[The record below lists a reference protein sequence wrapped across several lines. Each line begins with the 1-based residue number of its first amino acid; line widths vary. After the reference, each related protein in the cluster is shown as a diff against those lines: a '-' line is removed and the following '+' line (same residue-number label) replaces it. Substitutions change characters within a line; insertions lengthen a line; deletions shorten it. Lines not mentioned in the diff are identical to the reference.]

1 MNDEER
7 TTNFNR
13 LAIKYSQKYRGKINT
28 MPKVP
33 INKLGDFS
41 IWYTPGVAAVSEKI
55 KEDHDLS
62 FELTGRWNSV
72 AIVTDG
78 TRVLGLG
85 NIGPEA
91 AMPVMEGKA
100 LIFNYLGGINAIP
113 LPVKTDSREYF
124 NSVVRSLEPSFGAI
138 NLEDIESPKCFFILD
153 ELQKSMNIP
162 VWHDDQLGTASITL
176 AGLINALRIVGK
188 KKEDVR
194 IALIGSGAA
203 NLATAYLLKAA
214 GFNTGNLIIADHL
227 GVLEPEREDMDK
239 LMINNPWKYKFA
251 MESNRDRIKGGIEN
265 SIKGADVIISAA
277 KSQPGFI
284 RKEWIKTM
292 NSDPI
297 VFALANPSPEIWPGD
312 AKAAGARIVATGR
325 SDFPNQINNS
335 LVFPSLFRGV
345 LDARAKGVNF
355 DVMVTASEEIANFVE
370 NPVEEMIIPRMD
382 QYDLYPRVAAAVAYK
397 TSQLGLAR
405 RNNSK
410 EWFYN
415 NAKEIIDFNRKIY
428 GEILGNGLIERMDE

>member
-397 TSQLGLAR
+397 TTQLGLAR

>member
-7 TTNFNR
+7 TANFNR
-13 LAIKYSQKYRGKINT
+13 LAIKYSEKYRGKINT

-41 IWYTPGVAAVSEKI
+41 IWYTPGVAAVSERI
-55 KEDHDLS
+55 KADHDLS

-176 AGLINALRIVGK
+176 AGLLNALKIVGK

-239 LMINNPWKYKFA
+239 LMLNNPWKYKFA

-284 RKEWIKTM
+284 RSEWIKTM
-292 NSDPI
+292 NSDPV
-297 VFALANPSPEIWPGD
+297 VFVLANPSPEIWPKD
-312 AKAAGARIVATGR
+312 AKEAGAKIVATGR

-355 DVMVTASEEIANFVE
+355 DVMVTASEEIARFVE
-370 NPVEEMIIPRMD
+370 NPVEDMIIPRMD

-405 RNNSK
+405 RNNSQ

-415 NAKEIIDFNRKIY
+415 NAKNIIESNRKIY

>member
-7 TTNFNR
+7 TANFNR

-297 VFALANPSPEIWPGD
+297 VFALANPSPEIWPDD
-312 AKAAGARIVATGR
+312 AKAVGARIVATGR

>member
-7 TTNFNR
+7 TANFNR

-33 INKLGDFS
+33 INKLEDFS

-297 VFALANPSPEIWPGD
+297 VFALANPSPEIWPDD
-312 AKAAGARIVATGR
+312 AKAVGARIVATGR

>member
-7 TTNFNR
+7 TANFNR

-410 EWFYN
+410 EWFYD

>member
-7 TTNFNR
+7 TANFNR